1 MNYSFEGS
9 QKCQEIF
16 FKKLLTFSF
25 TVLKEYIKDFNNRL
39 WEVGKYPKGKIAPS
53 IEQALLY
60 IR

>member
-1 MNYSFEGS
+1 MSGNF
-9 QKCQEIF
+9 F